1 MDRRVGLFLQ
11 LLDVNFYLLG
21 GINMENKVK
30 KTREEKIQANKEL
43 LEILRKKKEN
53 LEIQILNLE
62 TRIRNLER
70 TPESKGKEEN
80 GKSENCPETAN

>member
-1 MDRRVGLFLQ
+1 LQ
-11 LLDVNFYLLG
+11 LYDVNFIYQEEH
-21 GINMENKVK
+21 NMETKVK
-30 KTREEKIQANKEL
+30 KTKEEKIQANKEL

-70 TPESKGKEEN
+70 TPDNK
-80 GKSENCPETAN
+80 